1 MAAESHRDP
10 LIAAAETTAAAPGFP
25 FRVWL
30 AGIGVIL
37 ILAFG
42 AVGYVQWR
50 ATVLISGKAQFKD
63 DFLAWSFH
71 KLENEQM
78 RLLGLVEDELRTPG
92 SVPFRDVQARY
103 EIFVSRV
110 DVVRPSRTRNV
121 LPETTEYLATID
133 RLDRMVARMD
143 SVIGETVNKA
153 PDVAGWTRLG
163 DELNALEEPLRAL
176 SMFASHE
183 IASHVEERN
192 EAVRT
197 QQRLGV
203 GLTVFQCSLT
213 LAFAG
218 LVIAQIRQ
226 LESRRRG
233 LETLAANLRQ
243 ARVEAEY
250 ANQAKSD
257 FLANMSHELRTPFQ
271 GILGMLSLL
280 RDTRLTSQQTDLI
293 DTASL
298 SARHLLVILND
309 ILDISKLESGK
320 LELQPEPIQLPLL
333 LHSVESLMHA
343 QAGAKNLTLSVGI
356 GSDLPV
362 WVEADETRLKQIL
375 FNLVGNAIKFSEH
388 GQVRVQV
395 TAGPAIDAIG
405 TREVLFAVSDE
416 GIGMDDATLKRLFQR
431 FSQGD
436 SRRVRRFGG
445 TGLGLEIS
453 RQLARL
459 MGGDIQ
465 ATSRLN
471 HGSTFTVRI
480 PLKPAKPRAEQAPV
494 PSASAYVGRL
504 RVLVSE
510 DNPINRKFL
519 TVLLQQLGHRA
530 RFCENGHETVEAM
543 KDGDYDVILMDVHT
557 PVMDGL
563 EATRAIRAMSAPKSL
578 IRIIALTADA
588 FAESRDRARKAGM
601 DDFLAKPIQSD
612 DLVAALARHFGR
624 EVPVEEA
631 EKEAIQEGTADI
643 NPLVSTQPLI
653 DPKVASEVSAALS
666 HEVFVELVSGFC
678 DPANEALRLLQTA
691 MDAADLPG
699 VVTHVHTMK
708 GAAATL
714 GLLAITDAL
723 EQLGQQLEASD
734 PAKAK
739 EIAASLPGLL
749 DATRRHATEPVG
761 A

>member
-10 LIAAAETTAAAPGFP
+10 LIAAAESTAAAPGFP

-30 AGIGVIL
+30 AGIGVVL

-78 RLLGLVEDELRTPG
+78 RLLGLVEDELRNPG
-92 SVPFRDVQARY
+92 SVPFVDVQARY

-121 LPETTEYLATID
+121 LPETPDYLTTVE
-133 RLDRMVARMD
+133 RLDGMVARMD
-143 SVIGETVNKA
+143 PVIGETVNAA
-153 PDVAGWTRLG
+153 PSIAGWTRLR
-163 DELNALEEPLRAL
+163 DELIALEEPLRAL

-183 IASHVEERN
+183 IASHVQERN
-192 EAVRT
+192 ESVRT
-197 QQRLGV
+197 QQQLGV
-203 GLTVFQCSLT
+203 GLTIFQCSLT

-233 LETLAANLRQ
+233 LETLATNLRQ

-293 DTASL
+293 DTASM

-320 LELQPEPIQLPLL
+320 LELQPEPVQLPLL

-343 QAGAKNLTLSVGI
+343 QAGAKNLTLSVGTE
-356 GSDLPV
+356 SDLPV

-388 GQVRVQV
+388 GLVRVQV

-405 TREVLFAVSDE
+405 TREVQFAVSDE
-416 GIGMDDATLKRLFQR
+416 GIGMDEATLQRLFQR

-471 HGSTFTVRI
+471 QGSTFTVRI
-480 PLKPAKPRAEQAPV
+480 PLKPAKPRPDQPPV
-494 PSASAYVGRL
+494 PSASAYVGSI

-510 DNPINRKFL
+510 DNPVNRKFL

-530 RFCENGHETVEAM
+530 RFCENGHETVEAL
-543 KDGDYDVILMDVHT
+543 KEGDYDVILMDVHT

-563 EATRAIRAMSAPKSL
+563 EATRAIRAMPPPKSG

-601 DDFLAKPIQSD
+601 DDFLTKPIQSG

-624 EVPVEEA
+624 ERPAAESTTAGEEDSVDVLRL
-631 EKEAIQEGTADI
+631 G
-643 NPLVSTQPLI
+643 STCPLI
-653 DPKVASEVSAALS
+653 DPAVASDVSAALS
-666 HEVFVELVSGFC
+666 HEVFVDLVSSFC
-678 DPANEALRLLQTA
+678 DPANESLRLLHTA
-691 MDAADLPG
+691 LEKSDREG
-699 VVTHVHTMK
+699 VSMQVHAMK
-708 GAAATL
+708 GAASTL
-714 GLLAITDAL
+714 GLAAITDVL
-723 EQLGQQLEASD
+723 ERVEQQMEAGD
-734 PAKAK
+734 TTAADATAAKLAR
-739 EIAASLPGLL
+739 LL
-749 DATRRHATEPVG
+749 DATRRHATDPVG
-761 A
+761 T